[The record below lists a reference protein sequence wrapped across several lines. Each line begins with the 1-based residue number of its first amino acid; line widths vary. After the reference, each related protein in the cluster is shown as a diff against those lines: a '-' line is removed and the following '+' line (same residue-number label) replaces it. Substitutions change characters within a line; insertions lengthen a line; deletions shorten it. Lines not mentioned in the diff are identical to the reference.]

1 MGMVKEFSEFLKKY
15 QVIGLAVA
23 FIMGAAAGKLVTA
36 LVNDLIM
43 PIVGFISGSGAD
55 WRTSALNFGTCT
67 MDAVTK
73 KFGGNGCLSFQIGD
87 FLGALIDF
95 IIVAF
100 VIFMI
105 VKMIM
110 KEDATAK
117 R

>member
-1 MGMVKEFSEFLKKY
+1 MKEFMEFLKKY

-23 FIMGAAAGKLVTA
+23 FIMGAAASSLITA
-36 LVNDLIM
+36 LVNDFIM
-43 PIVGFISGSGAD
+43 PIIALVTPSGDWKGWQVILSKGAD
-55 WRTSALNFGTCT
+55 GT
-67 MDAVTK
+67 VTNAIK
-73 KFGGNGCLSFQIGD
+73 YGD
-87 FLGALIDF
+87 FLGVLINF